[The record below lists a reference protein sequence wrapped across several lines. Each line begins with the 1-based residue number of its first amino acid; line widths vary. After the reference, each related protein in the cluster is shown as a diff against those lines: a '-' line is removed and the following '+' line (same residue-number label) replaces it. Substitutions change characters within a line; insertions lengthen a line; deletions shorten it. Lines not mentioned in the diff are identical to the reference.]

1 MTTKH
6 RHAVRLHRD
15 AESFTAG
22 DGPLIQPADLFA
34 SYPTIITLDPP
45 EQSKHRKLI
54 SSAFTPRAIAKLEDG
69 IRARASRMIDD
80 LLARG
85 SGDWID
91 DVADALPM
99 TVIGD
104 IIGIPEQDRP
114 RIFDGFDRILKA
126 QSTGDQLDADVFAT
140 IFGYAMELTA
150 EKRRNPADDIWSTI
164 ASGVITGDDGEQ
176 FSLAANELE
185 FFFFVLAF
193 AGSDTTKNAL
203 AIGLQAFV
211 ANPDQIERY
220 RDDESV
226 RSSAVEEVLRW
237 ASPVAYWTRSTKVD
251 IEMDGQHIPKGERV
265 VSMLRSANRDEEVFD
280 SPFTFDIGRQPNP
293 HVAFGGGGA
302 HHCLGAML
310 ARAEIRAVLDEL
322 LLRCDGITL
331 GPARGDLPES
341 DHQHVDLR
349 RDADNADR
357 AVALSVDKPQ
367 RGLRALV
374 DRGRH
379 VDLQMLRHLAVGD
392 VHHVGFP
399 DLEDV
404 RRQRFTESVGLTQ
417 RFVDDYA
424 HRLLLNFHSPLGR
437 VPITPAD
444 ARRARS

>member
-1 MTTKH
+1 MTAAAVDLSDFALWRKGFPDELFAELRSTKPLFRHGLTPGVAKTVQRDFWMTTKH

-15 AESFTAG
+15 ADSFTAC
-22 DGPLIQPADLFA
+22 DSPLIQPANLFA

-45 EQSKHRKLI
+45 EQPKHRKLI

-69 IRARASRMIDD
+69 IRARAARMIDQ

-85 SGDWID
+85 GGDWIA

-104 IIGIPEQDRP
+104 IIGIPEEDRP

-126 QSTGDQLDADVFAT
+126 QSSRARVDAELFAT

-164 ASGVITGDDGEQ
+164 ASAEITGDDGEQ
-176 FSLAANELE
+176 FRLAANELE

-203 AIGLQAFV
+203 AIGVQAFV
-211 ANPDQIERY
+211 ANPEQIERY
-220 RDDESV
+220 RAEEAL
-226 RSSAVEEVLRW
+226 RPSAVEEVLRW
-237 ASPVAYWTRSTKVD
+237 ATPVAYWTRTAKVD
-251 IEMDGQHIPKGERV
+251 VEMDGQHIPKGDRV
-265 VSMLRSANRDEEVFD
+265 VSMLRSANRDEEVFGA
-280 SPFTFDIGRQPNP
+280 PFTFDVARQPNP

-331 GPARGDLPES
+331 GPAAVSYPNLTTNMS
-341 DHQHVDLR
+341 IY
-349 RDADNADR
+349 DAMAIS
-357 AVALSVDKPQ
+357 LSE
-367 RGLRALV
+367 R
-374 DRGRH
+374 
-379 VDLQMLRHLAVGD
+379 
-392 VHHVGFP
+392 
-399 DLEDV
+399 
-404 RRQRFTESVGLTQ
+404 
-417 RFVDDYA
+417 
-424 HRLLLNFHSPLGR
+424 
-437 VPITPAD
+437 
-444 ARRARS
+444 

>member
-1 MTTKH
+1 MTASTVDLSDFTLWRNGFPDELFAELRRTRPLFRHGLTPGVEKTVKRDFWMTTKH

-15 AESFTAG
+15 HESFTAVN
-22 DGPLIQPADLFA
+22 GPLIQPADLFA
-34 SYPTIITLDPP
+34 SNPTIITLDPP

-114 RIFDGFDRILKA
+114 RIFDGFDHILKVQSKGA
-126 QSTGDQLDADVFAT
+126 QMDTDVFAS
-140 IFGYAMELTA
+140 IFAYAMELTA

-203 AIGLQAFV
+203 AIGLQTFV
-211 ANPDQIERY
+211 ANPEQIERY

-237 ASPVAYWTRSTKVD
+237 SSPVAYWTRSTKVD

-280 SPFTFDIGRQPNP
+280 SPFMFDIGRHPNP

-331 GPARGDLPES
+331 GAAEVTYPNLTTNMSIYDQMPVTLTAR
-341 DHQHVDLR
+341 
-349 RDADNADR
+349 
-357 AVALSVDKPQ
+357 
-367 RGLRALV
+367 
-374 DRGRH
+374 
-379 VDLQMLRHLAVGD
+379 
-392 VHHVGFP
+392 
-399 DLEDV
+399 
-404 RRQRFTESVGLTQ
+404 
-417 RFVDDYA
+417 
-424 HRLLLNFHSPLGR
+424 
-437 VPITPAD
+437 
-444 ARRARS
+444 

>member
-1 MTTKH
+1 MTASTVDLSDVALWRNGFPDDVFTELRRERPLFRHGLTPGVEKTVKRDFWMTTKH

-15 AESFTAG
+15 ADAFTAV

-34 SYPTIITLDPP
+34 SNPTIITLDPP

-69 IRARASRMIDD
+69 IRARAARMIDD
-80 LLARG
+80 LIARG

-114 RIFDGFDRILKA
+114 RIFDGFDHILKV
-126 QSTGDQLDADVFAT
+126 QSQAAEMDTEVFTT
-140 IFGYAMELTA
+140 IFSYAMDLTA

-164 ASGVITGDDGEQ
+164 ASGVITGDDGVE

-211 ANPDQIERY
+211 DNPGQIERY

-237 ASPVAYWTRSTKVD
+237 TSPVAYWTRTTKVD

-265 VSMLRSANRDEEVFD
+265 VAMLRSANRDEEVFD

-322 LLRCDGITL
+322 LLRSDNITL
-331 GPARGDLPES
+331 GES
-341 DHQHVDLR
+341 QVSYP
-349 RDADNADR
+349 N
-357 AVALSVDKPQ
+357 
-367 RGLRALV
+367 
-374 DRGRH
+374 
-379 VDLQMLRHLAVGD
+379 
-392 VHHVGFP
+392 
-399 DLEDV
+399 
-404 RRQRFTESVGLTQ
+404 LTTNMSI
-417 RFVDDYA
+417 FD
-424 HRLLLNFHSPLGR
+424 GM
-437 VPITPAD
+437 PITLT
-444 ARRARS
+444 AR

>member
-1 MTTKH
+1 MTASTVDLSDITLWRNGFPDEVFTELRRDRPLFRHGLTPGVEKAVKRDFWMTTKH

-15 AESFTAG
+15 HESFTAV

-34 SYPTIITLDPP
+34 SNPTIITLDPP

-54 SSAFTPRAIAKLEDG
+54 SSAFTPRAIAKLEAG
-69 IRARASRMIDD
+69 IRERAARMIDD
-80 LLARG
+80 LLMRG

-104 IIGIPEQDRP
+104 IIGIPESDRP
-114 RIFDGFDRILKA
+114 RIFDGFDHILKV
-126 QSTGDQLDADVFAT
+126 QSKAAEMDTEVFTT
-140 IFGYAMELTA
+140 IFSYAMELTA

-164 ASGVITGDDGEQ
+164 ASGVITGDDGVE

-211 ANPDQIERY
+211 ANPEQVERY

-226 RSSAVEEVLRW
+226 RSRAVEEVLRW
-237 ASPVAYWTRSTKVD
+237 SSPVAYWTRSTKVD
-251 IEMDGQHIPKGERV
+251 VEMDGQLIPKGERV
-265 VSMLRSANRDEEVFD
+265 VSMLRSANRDEEVFE
-280 SPFTFDIGRQPNP
+280 SPFNFDIGRQPNP

-322 LLRCDGITL
+322 LLRCDNITL
-331 GPARGDLPES
+331 GPAQVTYP
-341 DHQHVDLR
+341 
-349 RDADNADR
+349 N
-357 AVALSVDKPQ
+357 
-367 RGLRALV
+367 
-374 DRGRH
+374 
-379 VDLQMLRHLAVGD
+379 
-392 VHHVGFP
+392 
-399 DLEDV
+399 
-404 RRQRFTESVGLTQ
+404 LTTNMSIY
-417 RFVDDYA
+417 DEM
-424 HRLLLNFHSPLGR
+424 
-437 VPITPAD
+437 PITLT
-444 ARRARS
+444 AR